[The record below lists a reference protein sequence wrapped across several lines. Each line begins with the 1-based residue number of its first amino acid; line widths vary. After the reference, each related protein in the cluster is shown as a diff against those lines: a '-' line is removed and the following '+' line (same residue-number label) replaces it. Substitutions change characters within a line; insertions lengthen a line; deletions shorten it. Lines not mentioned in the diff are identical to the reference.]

1 MENIVNRILE
11 IDKQAR
17 QLTMNAEDLQAKAD
31 VEIAQETK
39 KIQADFEEQAK
50 QQIIHLKEQESQ
62 RVETKLQ
69 EKETQTD
76 TLLAQLEQDYQQH
89 GADWVKTLVSHVL
102 N

>member
-39 KIQADFEEQAK
+39 KIQADFVCMNF
-50 QQIIHLKEQESQ
+50 IIE
-62 RVETKLQ
+62 
-69 EKETQTD
+69 
-76 TLLAQLEQDYQQH
+76 YFNN
-89 GADWVKTLVSHVL
+89 G
-102 N
+102 

>member
-31 VEIAQETK
+31 VEIARGTEK
-39 KIQADFEEQAK
+39 MQADFAK
-50 QQIIHLKEQESQ
+50 QSQQKIARLKEQELQ
-62 RVETKLQ
+62 RVNTKLQ
-69 EKETQTD
+69 EKESQTNA
-76 TLLAQLEQDYQQH
+76 LLKQLEDDYQQH
-89 GADWVKTLVSHVL
+89 SEDWVKALVSHVL

>member
-31 VEIAQETK
+31 VEIARETEK
-39 KIQADFEEQAK
+39 MQADFAK
-50 QQIIHLKEQESQ
+50 QSQQKIARLKEQELQ
-62 RVETKLQ
+62 RVNTKLQ
-69 EKETQTD
+69 EKESQTNA
-76 TLLAQLEQDYQQH
+76 LLKQLEDDYQQH
-89 GADWVKTLVSHVL
+89 GEDWVKALVSHVL